1 MEQHKTKQCGSSSRR
16 WGLRI
21 GAFAATAFLGACA
34 ADNAEEPV
42 PDDTL
47 LTHDPFVAIA
57 REGTEA
63 RARAVEQVQQALRAA
78 PPPMGQPPARSGE
91 FYLAISK
98 AELGSKWFMSGYLGQ
113 YHPGGVA
120 AGAAASLGTRVVSFR
135 IQNGKV
141 FVFDVDDRKKVSG
154 TFDPQV
160 VVDAYPI
167 VTDYEPFNRLPN
179 ANQYVLVDPSA
190 GLNDFDVISDFY
202 ARGETAARFKVELS
216 FLQRFRRI
224 ADGATFEE
232 VFTGY
237 SDAPDPTR
245 QGTSDPLPIDTNAFR
260 ASGTLGIALRR
271 YQEGQGFTQMPVVQ
285 SATGFDL
292 FFRSDPR
299 LVPNQGF
306 VDQSSIKWN
315 IRSGMTPI
323 KWVISDQVIGVQQ
336 RYPQYDIIGALK
348 AGIEN
353 WNEVFGFKVF
363 EASVASTDQSFA
375 DDDVNYFIYDE
386 DPSNGFAF
394 ADWRSNPNTGEVRGA
409 SVYYNSIWLTDA
421 DTLFEDDPAP
431 ANLAQRVRRPT
442 PTVRWKPM
450 IAKHLC
456 TLEAPSFRANYAP
469 QTLPAGLTKKQ
480 KVEQFLTHI
489 GLHEIGHILG
499 LRHNFKG
506 SLVSGTAASTT
517 CMDYLDDPSSIARS
531 HPGSY
536 DHAALKY
543 LYGLSTSLPEDPF
556 CTDEELELDTNCN
569 TFDITADPMEGYY
582 APRYAAA
589 FDAELAG
596 KPLSQG
602 AEDSRING
610 ILQFVRSGDTSVV
623 KAAALAHALAP
634 VKVDPTRTP
643 APDPAAAA
651 LIDGWERRVLSRLV
665 LDDAGDRGY
674 FVDDPDV
681 SDAALG
687 PALTAEVKAVLLN
700 GDGLRSY
707 PSRRT
712 MVDILKKVQSA
723 AAYRALRE
731 GKTALEASRPT
742 TPPDQVLDLD
752 DLMARIDR
760 AITPYY
766 D

>member
-1 MEQHKTKQCGSSSRR
+1 MERQKTKQRSSISSS
-16 WGLRI
+16 WGLRF
-21 GAFAATAFLGACA
+21 GAVAMTGFLGACA
-34 ADNAEEPV
+34 TDVATQGV

-47 LTHDPFVAIA
+47 LTNDPFVAVA
-57 REGTEA
+57 REGTES
-63 RARAVEQVQQALRAA
+63 RARAVEQVQQELRAA
-78 PPPMGQPPARSGE
+78 PPPVGQPGRSSE

-98 AELGSKWFMSGYLGQ
+98 AELGIKWFMSGYLGQ
-113 YHPGGVA
+113 YYPGGVA

-179 ANQYVLVDPSA
+179 ASQYVLVDPSA

-202 ARGETAARFKVELS
+202 GRGESADRFKVELS

-224 ADGATFEE
+224 SDGATFEE

-237 SDAPDPTR
+237 SETPDPSRTT
-245 QGTSDPLPIDTNAFR
+245 TSDPVPVDTNAFR

-271 YQEGQGFTQMPVVQ
+271 YQEGQGFVQTPVVQ
-285 SATGFDL
+285 SATGFDYY
-292 FFRSDPR
+292 FRSDPR

-315 IRSGMTPI
+315 VRRGMQPI

-363 EASVASTDQSFA
+363 EAAVASTDQSFA

-421 DTLFEDDPAP
+421 DTLFDDDPAP
-431 ANLAQRVRRPT
+431 AKLPQRVRRPT

-456 TLEAPSFRANYAP
+456 TLEAPSFRANYVPQAAP
-469 QTLPAGLTKKQ
+469 SALTKKQ

-489 GLHEIGHILG
+489 ALHEVGHILG

-506 SLVSGTAASTT
+506 SLVPGTAASTS

-536 DHAALKY
+536 DYGAVRY
-543 LYGLSTSLPEDPF
+543 LYGLSTSFPEDPF

-569 TFDITADPMEGYY
+569 TFDITPDPMEGHY

-589 FDAELAG
+589 FNAALAG
-596 KPLSQG
+596 TPLS
-602 AEDSRING
+602 AASEDSRING
-610 ILQFVRSGDTSVV
+610 ILQFVRSGDTSAV
-623 KAAALAHALAP
+623 KAAAFARAMAP
-634 VKVDPTRTP
+634 VKVDPARTP
-643 APDPAAAA
+643 VPDAATAA

-665 LDDAGDRGY
+665 LDDVAVRGY
-674 FVDDPDV
+674 FVDDPDMN
-681 SDAALG
+681 DAALG

-700 GDGLRSY
+700 GDGIRSY
-707 PSRRT
+707 KSRRT
-712 MVDILKKVQSA
+712 TVDILKKLQSA
-723 AAYRALRE
+723 AAYRALRDA
-731 GKTALEASRPT
+731 KTALEASRPT
-742 TPPDQVLDLD
+742 TPADQALDLD
-752 DLMARIDR
+752 DLIARADR
-760 AITPYY
+760 AVTPYY

>member
-1 MEQHKTKQCGSSSRR
+1 MERQKPKQRNSINRK
-16 WGLRI
+16 WGLGF
-21 GAFAATAFLGACA
+21 GALATTAFLGACA
-34 ADNAEEPV
+34 TDVTSRPV

-47 LTHDPFVAIA
+47 LSRDPFIAIA

-63 RARAVEQVQQALRAA
+63 RARAVEQVQQDLRAA
-78 PPPMGQPPARSGE
+78 QPVGQPPARNGE

-98 AELGSKWFMSGYLGQ
+98 AELGTKWFLSGYLGQ

-167 VTDYEPFNRLPN
+167 VNDYEPFNRLPTSD
-179 ANQYVLVDPSA
+179 QYVLVDPSA

-202 ARGETAARFKVELS
+202 GRGESATRFKVELS

-245 QGTSDPLPIDTNAFR
+245 QEPSDPPPIDTNVFR

-271 YQEGQGFTQMPVVQ
+271 YQEGQGFVKMPVVQ
-285 SATGFDL
+285 SATGFDYY
-292 FFRSDPR
+292 FRGDPR
-299 LVPNQGF
+299 HVPNQGL
-306 VDQSSIKWN
+306 VEQSSIKWN
-315 IRSGMTPI
+315 IRAGMQPI

-336 RYPQYDIIGALK
+336 RYPQYDVVGALR

-353 WNEVFGFKVF
+353 WNEVFGFKAF
-363 EASVASTDQSFA
+363 EATVASTAQSFA

-421 DTLFEDDPAP
+421 DTLFGDDPVAGKLP
-431 ANLAQRVRRPT
+431 QRVRRPT

-450 IAKHLC
+450 IARHLC
-456 TLEAPSFRANYAP
+456 TLEAPSFRANDVREAP
-469 QTLPAGLTKKQ
+469 LAGLTKKQ

-489 GLHEIGHILG
+489 ALHEIGHILG

-536 DHAALKY
+536 DHAAVRY
-543 LYGLSTSLPEDPF
+543 LYGLSTSVPEEPF

-569 TFDITADPMEGYY
+569 TFDSTLDPMQGYY

-589 FDAELAG
+589 FNAALSG
-596 KPLSQG
+596 TPLSPN
-602 AEDSRING
+602 AENSRING
-610 ILQFVRSGDTSVV
+610 ILQFVRSGETSAV
-623 KAAALAHALAP
+623 KGAAFAHAIAP
-634 VKVDPTRTP
+634 VKVDPARTP
-643 APDPAAAA
+643 VPDAAAAA

-665 LDDAGDRGY
+665 LDAVRDRGY
-674 FVDDPDV
+674 FVDDPDAG
-681 SDAALG
+681 DAVLG

-700 GDGLRSY
+700 GDNIRSY
-707 PSRRT
+707 KSRRT
-712 MVDILKKVQSA
+712 AVDILKKVQSA
-723 AAYRALRE
+723 VAYGALRE
-731 GKTALEASRPT
+731 AKSSLEASRPT
-742 TPPDQVLDLD
+742 TPADQVLDLE
-752 DLMARIDR
+752 DLIARIDR
-760 AITPYY
+760 AVTPYY

>member
-1 MEQHKTKQCGSSSRR
+1 MTSQ
-16 WGLRI
+16 
-21 GAFAATAFLGACA
+21 
-34 ADNAEEPV
+34 PV

-47 LTHDPFVAIA
+47 RSHDPFVAIA

-63 RARAVEQVQQALRAA
+63 RARAVEQVAQELQAA
-78 PPPMGQPPARSGE
+78 PPPVGQPPARSGE

-98 AELGSKWFMSGYLGQ
+98 AELGTKWFMSGYLGQ
-113 YHPGGVA
+113 YYPGGVA

-179 ANQYVLVDPSA
+179 ADQYVLVDPSA

-202 ARGETAARFKVELS
+202 GRGQYADRFKVELS

-237 SDAPDPTR
+237 SEMPDPSRT
-245 QGTSDPLPIDTNAFR
+245 TPTEPPPIDTNAFR

-271 YQEGQGFTQMPVVQ
+271 YQEGPGFAKAPVIQ
-285 SATGFDL
+285 SATGFDYY
-292 FFRSDPR
+292 FRSDPR

-315 IRSGMTPI
+315 VRPGMQPI

-336 RYPQYDIIGALK
+336 RYPQYDIVGALR

-363 EASVASTDQSFA
+363 EATVASTNQSFA

-421 DTLFEDDPAP
+421 DELFADDFTGRIT
-431 ANLAQRVRRPT
+431 QRVRRPT

-450 IAKHLC
+450 IANHLC
-456 TLEAPSFRANYAP
+456 TLEAPSFRANYVP
-469 QTLPAGLTKKQ
+469 QEAPAGLTKKQ

-489 GLHEIGHILG
+489 ALHEVGHILG

-506 SLVSGTAASTT
+506 SIVPGTAASTS

-531 HPGSY
+531 HPGPY
-536 DHAALKY
+536 DHGAVRY
-543 LYGLSTSLPEDPF
+543 LYGLSTSFPEEPF

-569 TFDITADPMEGYY
+569 TFDTTPDPMEGFYT
-582 APRYAAA
+582 PRYRAA
-589 FDAELAG
+589 FDGELAG
-596 KPLSQG
+596 TPFSP
-602 AEDSRING
+602 ASEDSRING
-610 ILQFVRSGDTSVV
+610 MLQFVRSGDTSAV
-623 KAAALAHALAP
+623 KAAAFAHAIAP

-643 APDPAAAA
+643 VPTGATAA
-651 LIDGWERRVLSRLV
+651 LIDGWERRILARLV
-665 LDDAGDRGY
+665 LDDPADRGY
-674 FVDDPDV
+674 FVADPDV
-681 SDAALG
+681 SDPALG

-700 GDGLRSY
+700 GDAIRSY
-707 PSRRT
+707 KSRRNA
-712 MVDILKKVQSA
+712 VDILKKVQSA
-723 AAYRALRE
+723 DAYRALRDA
-731 GKTALEASRPT
+731 KTALETSRPT
-742 TPPDQVLDLD
+742 TPADQVLDLD
-752 DLMARIDR
+752 DLIARINR